1 VKSLRWCLGCLA
13 AVVLLAALSGCKRE
27 DKVVGPPP
35 PDPTALV
42 LPGGVQLAPPL
53 EETGPHAAGK
63 KVYNA
68 QACARCHSMG
78 KAAPG
83 DPVKGGPAMGGPG
96 KGGPKAK
103 GPDLAKAGAKEGRT
117 VDWFVAYVSNPKKDN
132 PDAKMPAFEN
142 KIKADDMRAL
152 AEFLASLK

>member
-1 VKSLRWCLGCLA
+1 MKSLRWRLGCLA
-13 AVVLLAALSGCKRE
+13 GVVLLAALSGCKRE
-27 DKVVGPPP
+27 EKVEVPPLP
-35 PDPTALV
+35 PTPAGMGNPGMK
-42 LPGGVQLAPPL
+42 LPPPL
-53 EETGPHAAGK
+53 EETGTHAAGK

-78 KAAPG
+78 KAPG
-83 DPVKGGPAMGGPG
+83 GPAKGGPAMGGPG

-117 VDWFVAYVSNPKKDN
+117 ADWFVAYVSNPKKEN
-132 PDAKMPAFEN
+132 PDSKMPAFEN